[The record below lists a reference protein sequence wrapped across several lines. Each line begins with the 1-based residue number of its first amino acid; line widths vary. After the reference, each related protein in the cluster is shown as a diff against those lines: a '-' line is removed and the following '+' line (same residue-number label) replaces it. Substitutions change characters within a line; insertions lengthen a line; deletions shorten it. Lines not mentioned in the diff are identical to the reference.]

1 MTEIIR
7 KERIVW
13 LDYLRLFAIYFVV
26 VSHTPVSAEF
36 NLPLTYIRMPF
47 FFLCSGLMFNVQRE
61 GTFGEFLKKKAR
73 SLLIPFAAFH
83 IISYPFW
90 LIFDRNFGAD
100 VADAYP
106 WYEPLPDILLGRFAI
121 DDAPLWFLTALFC
134 TEIIYFFIAKY
145 LNNKQILILLPVLV
159 VIGYLSQAYISVKLP
174 FMLQTVAV
182 SIIFYALGN
191 IFQEQI
197 FALGRKNFIWHC
209 LSLILFG
216 SILYFSSIYNGK
228 IAMHINQ
235 YGNFWFFL
243 PISFIALLA
252 SQSFAVILEHIFSRR
267 NWIEYISRNLII
279 IVGLHIMV
287 GKLLKFITLYIFN
300 IPLSVYQ
307 DTIIPN
313 LIFSLVSILLLVP
326 VMMFVNRFCP
336 KLIGKFK

>member
-1 MTEIIR
+1 MAEIIR

-13 LDYLRLFAIYFVV
+13 LDYLRIFAIYFVV
-26 VSHTPVSAEF
+26 VSHTPVNAEF

-47 FFLCSGLMFNVQRE
+47 FFLCSGLMFNIQRE
-61 GTFGEFLKKKAR
+61 GSFCNFLKKKAR
-73 SLLIPFAAFH
+73 SLLIPFATFH

-100 VADAYP
+100 VVDAYP
-106 WYEPLPDILLGRFAI
+106 WYEPLPDVLLGRFAI
-121 DDAPLWFLTALFC
+121 DDAPLWFLTALFT

-145 LNNKQILILLPVLV
+145 LTYKQKLVLFPVLV
-159 VIGYLSQAYISVKLP
+159 IIGYLSQAFISVKLP

-182 SIIFYALGN
+182 AIVFYALGN
-191 IFQEQI
+191 ILKEQI
-197 FALGRKNFIWHC
+197 LSFGKKNCILHC
-209 LSLILFG
+209 ISLILFG
-216 SILYFSSIYNGK
+216 SILYFASIYNGK

-235 YGNFWFFL
+235 YGNFWLFL
-243 PISFIALLA
+243 PISFVALLA

-267 NWIEYISRNLII
+267 SWIEYISRNLII

-287 GKLLKFITLYIFN
+287 GKFLKFITFYIFN
-300 IPLSVYQ
+300 ISLSIYQ

-313 LIFSLVSILLLVP
+313 LVFSLVSILLLVP

-336 KLIGKFK
+336 KLIGKF